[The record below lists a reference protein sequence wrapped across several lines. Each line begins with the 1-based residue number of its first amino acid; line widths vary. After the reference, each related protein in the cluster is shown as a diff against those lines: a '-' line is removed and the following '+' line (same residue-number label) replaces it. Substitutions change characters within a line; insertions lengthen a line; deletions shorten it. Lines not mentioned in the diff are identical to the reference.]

1 MPLLDLILSTPTAA
15 HDQHRGTSDKP
26 DTLLNPPWAPERV
39 DTGALRA
46 YPSPP
51 MSGSPPPSQKAPP
64 VAGDAPPRPIGH
76 LPPTSHHDAFR
87 LSSARPPPIDPRPP
101 QGQLPGQDPYGRPL
115 ALEQPMERMAYGY
128 QQQSPLEGPPRPLS
142 FPPQGLPSLSQ
153 PQPFTPTT
161 GPGGQLGY
169 APMPGRAHPSD
180 TQQFATSPKSQ
191 RKVKG
196 HVASACVPCKRAH
209 LR

>member
-1 MPLLDLILSTPTAA
+1 MPSLSLSSPTPIPAT
-15 HDQHRGTSDKP
+15 DRHRGTSDLSKSS
-26 DTLLNPPWAPERV
+26 LNLPWAPERA

-64 VAGDAPPRPIGH
+64 VPGDAAQRPIGP
-76 LPPTSHHDAFR
+76 LPPASHHDAFR
-87 LSSARPPPIDPRPP
+87 LGSTRPPPIDPRSS
-101 QGQLPGQDPYGRPL
+101 QGQLPNQEPYGMLSRH
-115 ALEQPMERMAYGY
+115 EQMERMAYGY
-128 QQQSPLEGPPRPLS
+128 QQQSPHEAPPRPLS
-142 FPPQGLPSLSQ
+142 YPPQGLPSLSQ
-153 PQPFTPTT
+153 TQPFTSAA
-161 GPGGQLGY
+161 GPGPQMGY
-169 APMPGRAHPSD
+169 AMPGRAHPPD
-180 TQQFATSPKSQ
+180 TQPFATSPKSQ